1 MQLASRN
8 DSEGFALRT
17 LKNLEYLE
25 RKRSEE
31 RADVH
36 LITQLTISLLGLI
49 VFPWER
55 KFKDHLKDVKLST
68 LGWPRWDI
76 WKDDKGDCD
85 TLEKL
90 VFHIR
95 NGVAHG
101 HIEFTSDAYSSDSR
115 ELDKI
120 IFNFKDRPRDKG
132 PWNWCA
138 RINGAD
144 LREFCYQFVREVGNT
159 IG

>member
-8 DSEGFALRT
+8 DSEGFAVRT

-25 RKRSEE
+25 CMRVKE

-55 KFKDHLKDVKLST
+55 VFKQRLKNVRLDA
-68 LGWPRWDI
+68 LGWPKWDV

-85 TLEKL
+85 TLNRL
-90 VFHIR
+90 VCHIR
-95 NGVAHG
+95 NAVAHG
-101 HIEFTSDAYSSDSR
+101 HIEFTSDAYSSESR
-115 ELDKI
+115 ELDKVV
-120 IFNFKDRPRDKG
+120 FNFNDRPGDTG

-138 RINGAD
+138 RINGKD
-144 LREFCYQFVREVGNT
+144 LREFCGRFVDEVVNT
-159 IG
+159 VG